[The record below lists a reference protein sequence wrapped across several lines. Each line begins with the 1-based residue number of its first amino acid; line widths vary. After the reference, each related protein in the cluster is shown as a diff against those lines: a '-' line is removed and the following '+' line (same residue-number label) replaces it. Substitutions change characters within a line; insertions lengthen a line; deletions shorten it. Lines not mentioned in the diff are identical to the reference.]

1 MRPELKAKFIQ
12 HLNRKKAD
20 QGFTLIELL
29 VVIVIIGILAAIA
42 IPNFLAQTSKA
53 RQAEAKQNMT
63 LVNKGQINARTT
75 GAGVY
80 LTTFDELAIGTL
92 KGAGATDS
100 TNNFSYSIASNTAAT
115 ADFAKIGARPVDVAA
130 KGYNAGMVRYVNSA
144 SNSTTSSIICESNA
158 TNGDGMAAAAMAQAP
173 TAGAQ
178 LPTTGLVTCAGAWT
192 NIESK

>member
-75 GAGVY
+75 GTGVY
-80 LTTFDELAIGTL
+80 LTTFDQLAIGTL
-92 KGAGATDS
+92 KGAGC
-100 TNNFSYSIASNTAAT
+100 Y
-115 ADFAKIGARPVDVAA
+115 K
-130 KGYNAGMVRYVNSA
+130 
-144 SNSTTSSIICESNA
+144 
-158 TNGDGMAAAAMAQAP
+158 
-173 TAGAQ
+173 
-178 LPTTGLVTCAGAWT
+178 
-192 NIESK
+192 